1 MRVKMACLGVRTGE
15 RQQSRT
21 QVVAG
26 DGRIYTVLSQRSFHK
41 FPNGEIVASL
51 VFGTLTAEIQINL
64 CLYRNIFISVL
75 TAELAIAS
83 R

>member
-1 MRVKMACLGVRTGE
+1 MKMACLGVRTGE

-26 DGRIYTVLSQRSFHK
+26 NGRIYTVLSQRSFHK
-41 FPNGEIVASL
+41 FPNGEIVAASL